1 MSATP
6 ASLGLPAA
14 IAPRADAE
22 PLPPPIAPGSA
33 AHRAARWALFVGG
46 FATFGMFYGPQPLLP
61 LFGSAFALDAAQASG
76 VLSATAG
83 AMALGLI
90 PAGFLAQRYGPK
102 PVMLAAIVLG
112 ALFSLLCAVAPSY
125 GALIALRAL
134 LGLSLAGLPA
144 VSSAWL
150 AEEVDPRA
158 LGQSVGLIIAG
169 NAAGG
174 MSSRLV
180 CGLLADHAG
189 WRGAFAGLGVLGAI
203 AAFEFWRSLPPS
215 RRHRPRPLH
224 PRHALADLRAVASE
238 RGLKPLFA
246 LALLLMGSFVSFYNY
261 LGFRLVQAP
270 FALSHA
276 TIGAVFL
283 LYVVGMFSSPWAG
296 RQADRQGSSRVLA
309 AMLALCAVGLALTL
323 SNALTMIIVGV
334 ALFTFGFF
342 AAHSVASSWVG
353 RLAQRSKAL
362 ASAAYLTAYYLGASS
377 MGWLGGHAWQ
387 AGAWVG
393 VLAFLGLL
401 WLGAVAIAARMARL
415 PAPPRTPARE
425 IDAPSR
431 F

>member
-6 ASLGLPAA
+6 ASLSFPAEGP
-14 IAPRADAE
+14 PRAGDA
-22 PLPPPIAPGSA
+22 PLPPPIVPGST

-61 LFGSAFALDAAQASG
+61 LFGSAFGLDAAQASG

-102 PVMLAAIVLG
+102 PVMVAAIVLG
-112 ALFSLLCAVAPSY
+112 ALCSLACAVAPSY
-125 GALIALRAL
+125 GALVALRAL
-134 LGLSLAGLPA
+134 LGLGLAGLPA
-144 VSSAWL
+144 VSTAWL

-180 CGLLADHAG
+180 CGLLADHTG
-189 WRGAFAGLGVLGAI
+189 WRGAFAGLGVLGVL

-224 PRHALADLRAVASE
+224 PRHALGDLRAVANE
-238 RGLKPLFA
+238 RGLVPLFG
-246 LALLLMGSFVSFYNY
+246 LALLLMGSFVSLYNY
-261 LGFRLVQAP
+261 LGFRLVAPP

-276 TIGAVFL
+276 TLGAVFL

-296 RQADRQGSSRVLA
+296 RQAERRGSPRVLA
-309 AMLALCAVGLALTL
+309 AMLALCAVGLVLTL
-323 SNALTMIIVGV
+323 SNALPLIIAGV

-342 AAHSVASSWVG
+342 AAHSVASAWVG
-353 RLAQRSKAL
+353 RIARHSRSLAA
-362 ASAAYLTAYYLGASS
+362 AAYLTTYYLGASS

-387 AGAWVG
+387 AGAWPG
-393 VLAFLGLL
+393 VLGFLGLL
-401 WLGAVAIAARMARL
+401 WLGCVAHAWRMGRIAAA
-415 PAPPRTPARE
+415 
-425 IDAPSR
+425 SR
-431 F
+431 ADVVSRSAG